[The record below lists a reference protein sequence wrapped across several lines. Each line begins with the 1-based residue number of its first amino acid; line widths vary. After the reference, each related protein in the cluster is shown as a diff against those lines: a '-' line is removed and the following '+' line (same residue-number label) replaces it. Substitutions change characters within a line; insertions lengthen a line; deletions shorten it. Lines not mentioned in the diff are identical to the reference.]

1 MLLNSYR
8 EMAHRYFRNSRHF
21 TALTYI
27 TYKTYKSRKGI
38 ETRLF
43 RVLDFTINEW
53 HNY

>member
-1 MLLNSYR
+1 MK
-8 EMAHRYFRNSRHF
+8 RHF
-21 TALTYI
+21 PALAYI

-53 HNY
+53 HNH